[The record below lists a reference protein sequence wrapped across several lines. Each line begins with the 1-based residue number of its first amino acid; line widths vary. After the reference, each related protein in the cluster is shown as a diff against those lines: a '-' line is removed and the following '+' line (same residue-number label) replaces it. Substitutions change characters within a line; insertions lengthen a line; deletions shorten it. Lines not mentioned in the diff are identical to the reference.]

1 MVEAGYCFLFQEKK
15 KLRGRETK
23 SVLLLR
29 LTLVN
34 LSLRVSKGA
43 GMKAFAAARHAVV
56 LSLFPDGTVHF
67 RPPDCNYAYSR
78 DL

>member
-1 MVEAGYCFLFQEKK
+1 MGEAGS
-15 KLRGRETK
+15 

-43 GMKAFAAARHAVV
+43 GMKAFAAARLAVRCAI
-56 LSLFPDGTVHF
+56 SF
-67 RPPDCNYAYSR
+67 S
-78 DL
+78 